1 MVPRLAGPAAVGLMA
16 LMVGAAYTQAVVL
29 DAPGMVLTPAVIF
42 VLAAVIAWGRRAS
55 IAAWL
60 PGR

>member
-1 MVPRLAGPAAVGLMA
+1 MA
-16 LMVGAAYTQAVVL
+16 LMIGAGYTQAVVL
-29 DAPGMVLTPAVIF
+29 GQPVMVVTPAVIF

-60 PGR
+60 PNR